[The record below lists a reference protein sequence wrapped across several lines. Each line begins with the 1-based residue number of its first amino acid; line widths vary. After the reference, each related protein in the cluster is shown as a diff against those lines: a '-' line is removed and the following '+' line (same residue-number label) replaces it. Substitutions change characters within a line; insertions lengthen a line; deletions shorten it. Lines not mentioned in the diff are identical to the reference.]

1 MIIVELDRQTFQY
14 DVHSLVKAFYPAEDV
29 KMVEETP
36 ADGVALLRLVVSFVM
51 PDAGN
56 GDMEIRPDD
65 PYSEEGLGIGTTVR
79 VRIYEPTEEL
89 KTEESVI
96 LQTDER
102 KEIKNELKRLLY
114 RVLSAHTNQ
123 QLPWGNLTGI
133 RPTKIPMALLEQG
146 WKNPDIASYMRNT
159 YYTSNE
165 KTSLAIAIANR
176 EFVCGHS
183 VLPEHLP
190 VLFIQ
195 LKSDR
200 HLERS
205 GRRLSGCALQ
215 GDRLCVRGICG

>member
-102 KEIKNELKRLLY
+102 KEIKN
-114 RVLSAHTNQ
+114 
-123 QLPWGNLTGI
+123 
-133 RPTKIPMALLEQG
+133 
-146 WKNPDIASYMRNT
+146 
-159 YYTSNE
+159 
-165 KTSLAIAIANR
+165 
-176 EFVCGHS
+176 
-183 VLPEHLP
+183 
-190 VLFIQ
+190 
-195 LKSDR
+195 
-200 HLERS
+200 
-205 GRRLSGCALQ
+205 
-215 GDRLCVRGICG
+215 

>member
-36 ADGVALLRLVVSFVM
+36 ADGEALLRLVVSFVM

-123 QLPWGNLTGI
+123 QLPMGEPDRNQADKDSNGTSGAGMEKPGYCQLYA
-133 RPTKIPMALLEQG
+133 KHLLYKQ
-146 WKNPDIASYMRNT
+146 
-159 YYTSNE
+159 
-165 KTSLAIAIANR
+165 
-176 EFVCGHS
+176 
-183 VLPEHLP
+183 
-190 VLFIQ
+190 
-195 LKSDR
+195 
-200 HLERS
+200 
-205 GRRLSGCALQ
+205 
-215 GDRLCVRGICG
+215 